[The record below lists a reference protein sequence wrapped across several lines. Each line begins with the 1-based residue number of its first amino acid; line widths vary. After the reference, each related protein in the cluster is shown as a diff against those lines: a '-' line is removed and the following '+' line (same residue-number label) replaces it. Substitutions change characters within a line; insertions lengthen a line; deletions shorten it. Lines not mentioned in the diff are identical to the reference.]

1 MKNLTEI
8 KNYFLNKKIEINVNW
23 AVVIFFFIF
32 FTYGFFGVI
41 SKFNNL
47 FFTLITIINLCFFY
61 FLIKNYSKIYT
72 RRINIYYYNFFNF
85 LTFFIFLIII
95 NWNFLNLSLFGDELA
110 HTIRSSRLS
119 IYGLY
124 TIFENLNYEFFYD
137 YKFRNL
143 VNVINFFLL
152 IFIFITIFLLKY
164 ISDFKVLLLFLFLTI
179 FFRLFLKDLGM
190 HPPLDHIFTFFTI
203 SVFGI
208 SDFTSNISYLLGFT
222 IIQLY
227 IFNIL
232 YKRFSYALSYLGTI
246 SIFTIPLL
254 LSMSTWTESS
264 IWSSLFLT
272 IILLEIY
279 FSKEIDYVKIVTLIS
294 IATLFRITV
303 FITLIPLLIF
313 YIYDFFKIKNK
324 KLNLKNI
331 KEEILIFFPILLF
344 LPFLINNLIFGTP
357 SFEINNELNLIEK
370 IFEAVKLNIIWNTI
384 FINIPIW
391 WYLLLPLPFI
401 FKGNKKF
408 TRIIFLIYF
417 MFSILTYFSIDKSLW
432 GLAKYPADYAL
443 PFCILG
449 FVIFIVYL
457 KKKNLNENLIGLAFV
472 LLITINILNYKSIY
486 KNYPK
491 QDEIIDDYRERI
503 FDKDT
508 KLKLFNY
515 ELIYNLKEMFDY
527 LKSNGMETNTLIV
540 GTTYGFLPEIMN
552 GYSVKEILQVR
563 KNNIYQK
570 KISNKNDLSF
580 YEYITHNKNI
590 MNIILL
596 DISKIQEKIEIFKN
610 NNWYIKK
617 TFVNSEYGST
627 IYLLTKS
634 E

>member
-72 RRINIYYYNFFNF
+72 RRIDIYFYNFFNF

-370 IFEAVKLNIIWNTI
+370 IFEAVKLNIIWNSI

-408 TRIIFLIYF
+408 TRIIFLLYF
-417 MFSILTYFSIDKSLW
+417 LFSILTYFSIDKSLW

>member
-1 MKNLTEI
+1 MRNLTDI
-8 KNYFLNKKIEINVNW
+8 KDYFLNKKIEINVNW

-279 FSKEIDYVKIVTLIS
+279 FSKEIDFVKIVTLIS

-408 TRIIFLIYF
+408 TRIIFLLYF
-417 MFSILTYFSIDKSLW
+417 LFSILTYFSIDKSLW

>member
-1 MKNLTEI
+1 MNSTNDFKNF
-8 KNYFLNKKIEINVNW
+8 FLNKKIAININW
-23 AVVIFFFIF
+23 AVVVFFLIFFS
-32 FTYGFFGVI
+32 YGFFGVI

-47 FFTLITIINLCFFY
+47 LFTLITIINLCFFY

-72 RRINIYYYNFFNF
+72 KQINIYYYNFFNF
-85 LTFFIFLIII
+85 FTFFIILIII
-95 NWNFLNLSLFGDELA
+95 NWDFLNLSLFGDELA

-124 TIFENLNYEFFYD
+124 TIFENFNYEFFND
-137 YKFRNL
+137 YKFKSLVNL
-143 VNVINFFLL
+143 VNFFLL
-152 IFIFITIFLLKY
+152 IFLFITIFLLKY

-203 SVFGI
+203 SIFGI

-222 IIQLY
+222 LIQLY

-232 YKRFSYALSYLGTI
+232 FKRFSYALSYLGTI
-246 SIFTIPLL
+246 TIFTIPLL

-264 IWSSLFLT
+264 IWSSLFFT

-279 FSKEIDYVKIVTLIS
+279 FSKEIDYIKIVTLIS

-313 YIYDFFKIKNK
+313 YIYEFFKIKNK
-324 KLNLKNI
+324 KLNLRNI
-331 KEEILIFFPILLF
+331 KEEIFIFFPILLF

-370 IFEAVKLNIIWNTI
+370 IFEAVKLKIIWNTV

-401 FKGNKKF
+401 FRGNKKF
-408 TRIIFLIYF
+408 TRIIFLLYF
-417 MFSILTYFSIDKSLW
+417 IFSILIYFSINRSLW

-449 FVIFIVYL
+449 FIIFITYL
-457 KKKNLNENLIGLAFV
+457 KKKNLNEKLISLVFIFF
-472 LLITINILNYKSIY
+472 ITINIFDFNNIY

-491 QDEIIDDYRERI
+491 QDEIVDDYRERI

-515 ELIYNLKEMFDY
+515 ELVYNLKDMFDY
-527 LKSNGMETNTLIV
+527 LKSNEMETNTLIV

-563 KNNIYQK
+563 KNNIYQT
-570 KISNKNDLSF
+570 KISNKNNLNF
-580 YEYITHNKNI
+580 YEYVTHNQDIENI
-590 MNIILL
+590 VFL
-596 DISKIQEKIEIFKN
+596 DVRKIEDKIKIFNKN
-610 NNWYIKK
+610 KWYIEK
-617 TFVNSEYGST
+617 TFINSDYGST

-634 E
+634 N

>member
-1 MKNLTEI
+1 MKNLTDI
-8 KNYFLNKKIEINVNW
+8 KDYFLNKKIEINVNW

-370 IFEAVKLNIIWNTI
+370 IFEAVKLNIIWNSI

-408 TRIIFLIYF
+408 TRIIFLLYF
-417 MFSILTYFSIDKSLW
+417 LFSILTYFSIDKSLW

>member
-1 MKNLTEI
+1 MKNLTDI
-8 KNYFLNKKIEINVNW
+8 KDYFLNKKIEINMNW

>member
-1 MKNLTEI
+1 MKNLTDI
-8 KNYFLNKKIEINVNW
+8 KDYFLNKKIEINMNW

-152 IFIFITIFLLKY
+152 VFIFITIFLLKY

-179 FFRLFLKDLGM
+179 FFRLFLKDFGM

-313 YIYDFFKIKNK
+313 YIYNFFKIKNK

>member
-47 FFTLITIINLCFFY
+47 IFTLITIINLCFFY

>member
-1 MKNLTEI
+1 MYNLADI
-8 KNYFLNKKIEINVNW
+8 RNYFLNKKIQINVNW
-23 AVVIFFFIF
+23 AIVVFFLIFFS
-32 FTYGFFGVI
+32 YGFFGVI

-47 FFTLITIINLCFFY
+47 LFTLITIVNLCFFY

-72 RRINIYYYNFFNF
+72 YRINIYYYNFLNF
-85 LTFFIFLIII
+85 LTFFIILIII

-124 TIFENLNYEFFYD
+124 TIFESFNFDFLND
-137 YKFRNL
+137 YKFKNL
-143 VNVINFFLL
+143 VNVVNFFLL
-152 IFIFITIFLLKY
+152 IFLFITVYLLKHL
-164 ISDFKVLLLFLFLTI
+164 SDVRVLIIFVFLTI
-179 FFRLFLKDLGM
+179 FFRFFLKDFGM
-190 HPPLDHIFTFFTI
+190 HPPLDHLFTFFTI
-203 SVFGI
+203 SIFGI
-208 SDFTSNISYLLGFT
+208 SDFTSNMSYLFGFT
-222 IIQLY
+222 LIQLY

-232 YKRFSYALSYLGTI
+232 YKKFSYALSYLGTI

-303 FITLIPLLIF
+303 FITLIPLLFF
-313 YIYDFFKIKNK
+313 YVYEFFKIKNK

-331 KEEILIFFPILLF
+331 KEEIFIFFPILLF

-357 SFEINNELNLIEK
+357 SFEINDELNLIEK
-370 IFEAVKLNIIWNTI
+370 IFEAVKLNIIWNTV

-417 MFSILTYFSIDKSLW
+417 IFSILTYFSIDKSLW

-457 KKKNLNENLIGLAFV
+457 KEKILNEKLISLVFV
-472 LLITINILNYKSIY
+472 FLITINILNYNSIY

-491 QDEIIDDYRERI
+491 QDDIIDNYRERI

-527 LKSNGMETNTLIV
+527 LKSNEMETNTLII
-540 GTTYGFLPEIMN
+540 GTTYGFLPEIIN
-552 GYSVKEILQVR
+552 GYTVKEILQVR

-570 KISNKNDLSF
+570 KISNKNDLNF
-580 YEYITHNKNI
+580 YEYVTHNKNI
-590 MNIILL
+590 MNIVLL
-596 DISKIQEKIEIFKN
+596 DIRKIQKKIEIFKN

-617 TFVNSEYGST
+617 TFVNNEYGST
-627 IYLLTKS
+627 IYLLSKS

>member
-1 MKNLTEI
+1 MKNLTDI
-8 KNYFLNKKIEINVNW
+8 KDYFLNKKIEINMNW

-152 IFIFITIFLLKY
+152 VFIFITIFLLKY

-179 FFRLFLKDLGM
+179 FFRLFLKDFGM